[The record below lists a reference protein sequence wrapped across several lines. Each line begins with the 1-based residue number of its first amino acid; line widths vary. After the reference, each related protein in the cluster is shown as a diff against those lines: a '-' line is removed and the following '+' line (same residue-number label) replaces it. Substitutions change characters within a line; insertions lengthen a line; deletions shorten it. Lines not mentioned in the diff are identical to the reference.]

1 MNTLEPNKML
11 KNKTKIVATIGP
23 ACSSKETLQQMIN
36 DGMSVARLNFSH
48 GGHENHEKVIH
59 ILRELDG
66 EMKSHTAILADLS
79 GPKLRVGELDA
90 PEVELINGA
99 EFRITPEEIIG
110 NAHRVMVSYPP
121 LLQDVKPGET
131 ILLDDGKLR
140 IKVTAIAGKDVITEV
155 IQGGIL
161 RPRKGV
167 NLPDTKL
174 SLPCL
179 TEKDIIDLD
188 FALQHNVSW
197 VALSFVRQASDII
210 ELRNYIEGKGKKAR
224 IIAKIEKPEAVERI
238 DEIIHETD
246 GIMVA
251 RGDLGVEIPLQNVPL
266 VQKEIVRKCQKAGKP
281 VIIATQMMES
291 MIESL
296 TPSRAEVNDVANA
309 VMDGADA
316 VMLSGETSVGKYPV
330 EVVRTMSSI
339 ITRVEDYDGIYFRDI
354 EHDSTPDRVITD
366 AICHSAVRLSQK
378 TGAKAIVTMTFSGYT
393 AFRIS
398 SYRPNAWI
406 FVFTSNFRI
415 LNMLSLVW
423 GVKGFYYDKFVS
435 TDHTIADIKYELKR
449 AGFLGNEDL
458 MINIA
463 SMPIAKKGMSNM
475 LKVSKIAD
483 N

>member
-1 MNTLEPNKML
+1 ML

-23 ACSSKETLQQMIN
+23 ACSSKEKLKGMI
-36 DGMSVARLNFSH
+36 DHGMTVARLNFSH
-48 GGHENHEKVIH
+48 GKHSDHEEVIH
-59 ILRELDG
+59 RLRALDG

-79 GPKLRVGELDA
+79 GPKLRVGELESA
-90 PEVELINGA
+90 EVELKNGA
-99 EFRITPEEIIG
+99 EFRLTPEEVIG
-110 NAHRVMVSYPP
+110 NAERVMVSYPP
-121 LLQDVKPGET
+121 LLEDVKPGES
-131 ILLDDGKLR
+131 ILLDDGKLH
-140 IKVTAIAGKDVITEV
+140 IKVLRIEGNDVVAEV
-155 IQGGIL
+155 TQGGML
-161 RPRKGV
+161 KPRKGV

-179 TEKDIIDLD
+179 TDKDKEDLD

-197 VALSFVRQASDII
+197 VALSFVRQPSDII
-210 ELRNYIEGKGKKAR
+210 ELREYIEAKGKNVR
-224 IIAKIEKPEAVERI
+224 IIAKIEKPEAVANI
-238 DEIIHETD
+238 DEIIQETD

-266 VQKEIVRKCQKAGKP
+266 VQKEIVNKCQRAGKP

-291 MIESL
+291 MIDSM

-316 VMLSGETSVGKYPV
+316 VMLSGETSVGKFPV

-339 ITRVEDYDGIYFRDI
+339 ITRVEDYDGIYFKEM
-354 EHDSTPDRVITD
+354 EHESRPDRIITD

-435 TDHTIADIKYELKR
+435 TDHTIADIKYELKK
-449 AGFLGNEDL
+449 AGFLDDEDL

-475 LKVSKIAD
+475 LKVSKISD

>member
-1 MNTLEPNKML
+1 ML
-11 KNKTKIVATIGP
+11 RNKTKIVATIGP
-23 ACSSKETLQQMIN
+23 ASSPKDVLKHMIEE
-36 DGMSVARLNFSH
+36 GMSVARLNFSH
-48 GGHENHEKVIH
+48 GEHHIHEEVMNT
-59 ILRELDG
+59 LRAIDG
-66 EMKSHTAILADLS
+66 ELHTHTAILADLS
-79 GPKLRVGELDA
+79 GPKLRVGELEA
-90 PEVELINGA
+90 PEVELVEGA
-99 EFRITPEEIIG
+99 ELRMTSDEVIG
-110 NAHRVMVSYPP
+110 NASRVMVSYPN
-121 LLQDVKPGET
+121 LAADVQPGET

-140 IKVTAIAGKDVITEV
+140 VQIVRCEGNDVVTKVV
-155 IQGGIL
+155 QGGML
-161 RPRKGV
+161 KPRKGV
-167 NLPDTKL
+167 NLPDTKV

-179 TEKDIIDLD
+179 TDKDLEDLE
-188 FALQHNVSW
+188 FALHHNVSW
-197 VALSFVRQASDII
+197 VALSFVRSPADII
-210 ELRNYIEGKGKKAR
+210 ELRERIAASGKNVR
-224 IIAKIEKPEAVERI
+224 IIAKIEKPEAVENI
-238 DEIIHETD
+238 DDIIQETD

-291 MIESL
+291 MIDNMS
-296 TPSRAEVNDVANA
+296 PSRAEVNDVANA

-330 EVVRTMSSI
+330 EVVKTMSKI

-354 EHDSTPDRVITD
+354 DYESLPDRLISD

-378 TGAKAIVTMTFSGYT
+378 TGAKAIVTMSFSGYT

-398 SYRPNAWI
+398 SYRPNSWI

-435 TDHTIADIKYELKR
+435 TDHTIADIKYELKK
-449 AGFLGNEDL
+449 AGFLHDDDL

-463 SMPIAKKGMSNM
+463 SMPIAKRGMANM
-475 LKVSKIAD
+475 LKVSKISEG
-483 N
+483 

>member
-1 MNTLEPNKML
+1 MI

-23 ACSSKETLQQMIN
+23 ACASKEVLTKMIQE
-36 DGMSVARLNFSH
+36 GMTVARLNFSH
-48 GGHENHEKVIH
+48 GDHKDHEDVIK
-59 ILRELDG
+59 IIRAIDS
-66 EMKSHTAILADLS
+66 EMHTHTAILADLS
-79 GPKLRVGELDA
+79 GPKLRVGSLSSD
-90 PEVELINGA
+90 EVELKMGA
-99 EFRITPEEIIG
+99 ELRMTSDEIIG
-110 NAHRVMVSYPP
+110 DINRVMVSYPN
-121 LLQDVKPGET
+121 LTTDVKPGET

-140 IKVTAIAGKDVITEV
+140 VEVVKIDGNDVVTKVTQSGMLK
-155 IQGGIL
+155 
-161 RPRKGV
+161 PRKGV
-167 NLPDTKL
+167 NLPDTKI

-179 TEKDIIDLD
+179 TEKDLHDLE
-188 FALQHNVSW
+188 FALSHNVSW
-197 VALSFVRQASDII
+197 VALSFVRSEKDII
-210 ELRNYIEGKGKKAR
+210 ELREHIKKSGKQVS
-224 IIAKIEKPEAVERI
+224 IIAKIEKPEAVENI
-238 DEIIHETD
+238 DAIIHETD

-266 VQKEIVRKCQKAGKP
+266 VQKEIVRKCQKAGRP

-291 MIESL
+291 MIDNMS
-296 TPSRAEVNDVANA
+296 PSRAEVNDVANA

-316 VMLSGETSVGKYPV
+316 VMLSGETSVGKFPV
-330 EVVRTMSSI
+330 EVVNTMSKI

-354 EHDSTPDRVITD
+354 EHESTDDRIITD

-406 FVFTSNFRI
+406 FVFTSNFKI

-435 TDHTIADIKYELKR
+435 TDHTISDIKYELKK
-449 AGFLGNEDL
+449 AGFLGENDL
-458 MINIA
+458 LINIA

-475 LKVSKIAD
+475 LKVS
-483 N
+483 NMSE